1 MTGWMPGIVLATT
14 AGQEAAAGEAGG
26 NLGLLILLVFLL
38 VLVNAAFA
46 GSETALVSLREG
58 QITKLEERGAAG
70 VALAALARD
79 PNRFLSTVQIG
90 ITLAGFLAAGSATT
104 ALAAPLADALAFL
117 GGAARPV
124 AIFLVT
130 LALTFVTLV
139 LGELAPKRVAL
150 QRAEGWG
157 LAVARPLGTLAR
169 LSSPAVWV
177 LTKATDLVVRL
188 TGGDPSRAREEVS
201 AEELRDLVVMQSN
214 FTQQQREIIEG
225 AFEIAE
231 RSLREILVPRPS
243 VLAFDVEADVVDVIG
258 GLVASGH
265 SRAPLYRGDLD
276 DVVGTVHLRD
286 LVTGEDLD
294 LASLARPAIVLPETV
309 GVLDALKRLRAQRE
323 HVAIV
328 INEHGGTEGIVT
340 LEDLLEEIV
349 GEIYDEFDVDLDP
362 TDPEGVVRREDGSI
376 SLPGSFPM
384 HDLSDLGV
392 ALPEGEHATV
402 AGLVLRELG
411 RIPSAGEDI
420 VVPGWRIVVAER
432 LRNAIGRVLLVPE
445 EEPGA
450 AAVAG
455 EGPQTEAGEH
465 AQTEAAE
472 R

>member
-1 MTGWMPGIVLATT
+1 MTGWQVLA
-14 AGQEAAAGEAGG
+14 AAAGTAGDAG
-26 NLGLLILLVFLL
+26 AGQASGGDLWLLVVLVLVL

-58 QITKLEERGAAG
+58 QLTKLEERGVAG

-104 ALAAPLADALAFL
+104 ALAAPLADALSAL

-139 LGELAPKRVAL
+139 LGELAPKRIAL

-157 LAVARPLGTLAR
+157 LAIARPLGLLAR
-169 LSSPAVWV
+169 ISAPAVWV
-177 LTKATDLVVRL
+177 LTRATDVVVRL
-188 TGGDPSRAREEVS
+188 FGADPHRARQEVS
-201 AEELRDLVVMQSN
+201 HEELRDLVTTQAS
-214 FTQQQREIIEG
+214 FTQEQREIMKG

-231 RSLREILVPRPS
+231 RSLREILVPRPN
-243 VLAFDVEADVVDVIG
+243 VLAFDVSSDVVDVIG

-276 DVVGTVHLRD
+276 DVAGVVHLRD
-286 LVTGEDLD
+286 LVAGEG
-294 LASLARPAIVLPETV
+294 LALEKLPRPAVVLPETV

-323 HVAIV
+323 QLAIV
-328 INEHGGTEGIVT
+328 INEHGGTEGIVS

-349 GEIYDEFDVDLDP
+349 GEIYDEFDLDLDP
-362 TDPEGVVRREDGSI
+362 TDPEGVVRRDDGAI

-384 HDLSDLGV
+384 HDLADLGV
-392 ALPEGEHATV
+392 TLPEGEHATI

-411 RIPSAGEDI
+411 RIPSAGEE
-420 VVPGWRIVVAER
+420 VEVPGWHLIVTER
-432 LRNAIGRVLLVPE
+432 LRNAIGRVLLVPVE
-445 EEPGA
+445 VAEDGA
-450 AAVAG
+450 TVDQGAPV
-455 EGPQTEAGEH
+455 
-465 AQTEAAE
+465 E